1 MTLTQ
6 ARQLLGWN
14 QTRLAKEAGEK
25 ISAIFDLESGRNLR
39 PAYVLVMHIFH
50 ALQRGGLRG
59 VAVEEIFPVP
69 EPGPS
74 VGESP
79 STEEARKSEKPARRI
94 KTPRTGRRE
103 KAMVA
108 A

>member
-59 VAVEEIFPVP
+59 VAVEDIFPVP

-74 VGESP
+74 TGEAP
-79 STEEARKSEKPARRI
+79 TTEARKSEKPARRV
-94 KTPRTGRRE
+94 KAPRAGRRE